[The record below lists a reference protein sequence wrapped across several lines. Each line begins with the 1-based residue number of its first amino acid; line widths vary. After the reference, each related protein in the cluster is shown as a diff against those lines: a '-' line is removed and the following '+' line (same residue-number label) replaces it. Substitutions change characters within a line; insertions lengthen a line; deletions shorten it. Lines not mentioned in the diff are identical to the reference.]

1 MNIEDSL
8 QQVRQAHRI
17 CAGFYQQVLP
27 RIERVQELMDMR
39 FLQWNSISFDSSP
52 SKSVSPF
59 KCWKWDFLP
68 LMDTSFTFIKKSA
81 SRYFCPDDY
90 ILDIR
95 LITDSE
101 LEWKHRE
108 EVYSEQEPDACKL
121 NDTVEKSESYLA
133 IYLFSPTKQMQN
145 NNVFDRLW
153 NNSDYP
159 RLESEVALSNQQLVK
174 TIGFKFLL
182 ADFVQEDG
190 SGKLVEKIKQ
200 HLTLMDI
207 KE

>member
-27 RIERVQELMDMR
+27 RIERVQELMDIR
-39 FLQWNSISFDSSP
+39 FFQWNSISFESSP

-68 LMDTSFTFIKKSA
+68 LMDTSFTFIKKSE
-81 SRYFCPDDY
+81 SRYFCPNDY

-108 EVYSEQEPDACKL
+108 NVYSEQEPDACKL
-121 NDTVEKSESYLA
+121 NDTVDQSETYLA

-153 NNSDYP
+153 HNSDYP
-159 RLESEVALSNQQLVK
+159 GLESEVALSNQGLVK

-190 SGKLVEKIKQ
+190 PEKLIEKIKQ
-200 HLTLMDI
+200 HFSLMGI
-207 KE
+207 EE